1 MHRFQLRSHMPA
13 RPLVLT
19 FGALAV
25 LAAAACGNPFA
36 LKANTDVIADTLA
49 VYGLTSAPTDGPT
62 ALNTFGPQ
70 LVTTTPTSHYDIVF
84 DIRPDSAGNLQAY
97 ALPPKAVASFGS
109 AGFIVDSTQAFDAIA
124 SAPNVPYND
133 STIVPLQPGTILVV
147 QALSSACS
155 VQLVASQ
162 QFIYSKIVIDSI
174 NYTPFDAFT
183 HPAGNT
189 IYFRIV
195 VDPNCGFRSFKEG
208 RPTF

>member
-1 MHRFQLRSHMPA
+1 MPA

-25 LAAAACGNPFA
+25 LGAAACGNPFA
-36 LKANTDVIADTLA
+36 VTANTDVIFDTLA
-49 VYGLTSAPTDGPT
+49 VYGLSEAPTNAPT

-70 LVTTTPTSHYDIVF
+70 LVTTSPTTHYDLVF

-109 AGFIVDSTQAFDAIA
+109 AGLVVDSTQPFEAIA

-133 STIVPLQPGTILVV
+133 STIVPLKPGTVLIV
-147 QALSSACS
+147 QAMSSACS

-174 NYTPFDAFT
+174 NYTPFDEFT
-183 HPAGNT
+183 NPAGNT

-208 RPTF
+208 RPRF

>member
-25 LAAAACGNPFA
+25 LSAAACGNPFA

-124 SAPNVPYND
+124 
-133 STIVPLQPGTILVV
+133 
-147 QALSSACS
+147 
-155 VQLVASQ
+155 
-162 QFIYSKIVIDSI
+162 
-174 NYTPFDAFT
+174 
-183 HPAGNT
+183 
-189 IYFRIV
+189 
-195 VDPNCGFRSFKEG
+195 
-208 RPTF
+208 

>member
-36 LKANTDVIADTLA
+36 VTANTDVIFDTLA
-49 VYGLTSAPTDGPT
+49 VYGLSEAPTNAPT

-70 LVTTTPTSHYDIVF
+70 LVTTSPTTHYDLVF
-84 DIRPDSAGNLQAY
+84 DIRPDSTGNLQAY

-109 AGFIVDSTQAFDAIA
+109 AGLVVDSTHAFEAIA

-133 STIVPLQPGTILVV
+133 STIVPLKPGTVLIV
-147 QALSSACS
+147 QAMSTACS

-174 NYTPFDAFT
+174 NYTPFNEFT
-183 HPAGNT
+183 NPAGNT

>member
-25 LAAAACGNPFA
+25 LGAAACGNPFA
-36 LKANTDVIADTLA
+36 VTANTDVIFDTLA
-49 VYGLTSAPTDGPT
+49 VYGLSEAPTNAPT

-70 LVTTTPTSHYDIVF
+70 LVTTSPTTHYDLVF

-109 AGFIVDSTQAFDAIA
+109 AGLVVDSTQPFEAIA

-133 STIVPLQPGTILVV
+133 STIVPLKPGTVLIV
-147 QALSSACS
+147 QAMSSACS

-174 NYTPFDAFT
+174 NYTPFDEFT
-183 HPAGNT
+183 NPAGNT

-208 RPTF
+208 RPRF